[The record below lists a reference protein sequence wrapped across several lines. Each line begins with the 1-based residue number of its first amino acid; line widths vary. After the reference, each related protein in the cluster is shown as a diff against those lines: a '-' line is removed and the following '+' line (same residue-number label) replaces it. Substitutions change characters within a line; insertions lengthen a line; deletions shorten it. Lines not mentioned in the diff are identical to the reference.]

1 MICREVDTS
10 VVHMLTRES
19 QEVGIAGMIR
29 PRIISDDELSV
40 PKMLIL
46 LVPIPHCGQLNI
58 TTRTLST
65 PALPG
70 VLVKLKV
77 ILVEAAD
84 VLSVSSPLAHSLPSS
99 SVSVGITPSYRKLLV
114 CGIGHST
121 IPRLTRTVPL
131 QWPSC
136 VDPFTETIS
145 EDDRV

>member
-1 MICREVDTS
+1 MIHREVEML
-10 VVHMLTRES
+10 VVHMFTREL
-19 QEVGIAGMIR
+19 QEVGVAGKIR
-29 PRIISDDELSV
+29 PMIISADEPPV
-40 PKMLIL
+40 PKIAIL

-65 PALPG
+65 PAKFG

-114 CGIGHST
+114 RGIGHST
-121 IPRLTRTVPL
+121 IPGLTRTAPL